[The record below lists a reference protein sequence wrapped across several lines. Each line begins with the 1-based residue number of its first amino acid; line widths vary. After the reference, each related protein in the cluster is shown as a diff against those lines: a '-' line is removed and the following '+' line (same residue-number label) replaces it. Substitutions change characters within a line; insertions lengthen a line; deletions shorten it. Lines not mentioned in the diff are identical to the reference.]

1 MENIKNLSNDAP
13 INKNIPLNMD
23 LFYEAY
29 KQVSE
34 NYYGF
39 DTLSEKDLV
48 AGMIK
53 GFIGSFGDKHSE
65 YFNIDE
71 TKKFNEVLS

>member
-1 MENIKNLSNDAP
+1 MKEKTSINL
-13 INKNIPLNMD
+13 D

-29 KQVSE
+29 KQASE

-48 AGMIK
+48 SGMIK

-65 YFNIDE
+65 YFNLDE